1 MSRKADA
8 LLDGFPGWNFRFAR
22 LGYTSLQLHHLR
34 SMTLVSFFLFVSV
47 CRRLLKNLP
56 IGSNIG
62 FLAPLV
68 RIPSLMTQV
77 LYSVN
82 PWTSSPDSKATIYPR
97 NVADADLPEK
107 FAKEL
112 LWLAEKLLDCGGM
125 EEAIQQ
131 WSTNPSL
138 AELSLCAS
146 PRVQKSLV
154 RLSGISLTLRYLV
167 LNLLH

>member
-1 MSRKADA
+1 MLYWMGFQAEILG
-8 LLDGFPGWNFRFAR
+8 LLDLDIP
-22 LGYTSLQLHHLR
+22 R
-34 SMTLVSFFLFVSV
+34 SNCTIFVAWHSWVFFLFVSV